1 MVIFLTGERGVGKST
16 ALRRALHGCGLGV
29 GGFMTDF
36 GGSRYEENKILRLL
50 PWAEEPDFS
59 AGETCALLGPGGRQ
73 VFPEVFDDLGS
84 RLLLSA
90 AGDDACDLILLDELG
105 FLEADAGRFRAAVR
119 AGRAEAG
126 AGGGAPGPRR
136 LAGRPSGRIVGS
148 DGGEPGSSSPAPAGT
163 PGSAVSG
170 GVPIIG
176 ILLLSSYYYCQYISC

>member
-105 FLEADAGRFRAAVR
+105 FLEAEAGRFRAAVLSVL
-119 AGRAEAG
+119 AGPKPVLGVVRRG
-126 AGGGAPGPRR
+126 LGVWQDAPLGELWEVTKENRDAVPDRLRRR
-136 LAGRPSGRIVGS
+136 LAALL
-148 DGGEPGSSSPAPAGT
+148 PA
-163 PGSAVSG
+163 SF
-170 GVPIIG
+170 
-176 ILLLSSYYYCQYISC
+176 L